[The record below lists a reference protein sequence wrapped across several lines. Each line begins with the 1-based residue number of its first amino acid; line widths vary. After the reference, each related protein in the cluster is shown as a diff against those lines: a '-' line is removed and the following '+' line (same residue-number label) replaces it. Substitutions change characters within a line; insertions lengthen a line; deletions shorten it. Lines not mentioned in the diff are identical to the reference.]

1 MDFKQILTLLGIVL
15 PALILLLG
23 ITRLFVK
30 NTKWIGGLT
39 MFFAFILLLI
49 GVARYL
55 FLPSGGGSSDT
66 GPKPV
71 PIAVSKHSDVFN
83 RSMEDVLASYINL
96 SNAFAGNDTSAIAK
110 AGSQFKNSLDSFK
123 VEELKADTLI
133 YQTALQPFENV
144 KSETASVISDPSINE
159 KRGSFNILSNELFSL
174 LSTIRYDLAKLYWH
188 ECEKAFGEGNPG
200 NWLSKNEEEKNNPY
214 GIEDCIEVKTTIDF
228 VPVADTSKPADKT
241 KTR

>member
-1 MDFKQILTLLGIVL
+1 
-15 PALILLLG
+15 
-23 ITRLFVK
+23 
-30 NTKWIGGLT
+30 

-55 FLPSGGGSSDT
+55 FLPSGGGSSDS

-200 NWLSKNEEEKNNPY
+200 NWLSKNEEEKTNPY

-228 VPVADTSKPADKT
+228 VPVADTTKSADTT
-241 KTR
+241 KAR

>member
-55 FLPSGGGSSDT
+55 FLPSGGGSSDN

-83 RSMEDVLASYINL
+83 RSIEVVLSSYINL
-96 SNAFAGNDTSAIAK
+96 TDALSGNDTSAIAK

-123 VEELKADTLI
+123 IEELKVDTLI

-200 NWLSKNEEEKNNPY
+200 NWLSKNEEEKANPY
-214 GIEDCIEVKTTIDF
+214 GIEDCAEVKTTIDF
-228 VPVADTSKPADKT
+228 VPVADTTKPAETT
-241 KTR
+241 KVK

>member
-55 FLPSGGGSSDT
+55 FLPSGGGSSDS

-96 SNAFAGNDTSAIAK
+96 TNAFAGNDTSAIAK
-110 AGSQFKNSLDSFK
+110 AGSRFKNSLDSFK
-123 VEELKADTLI
+123 VEELKVDTLI

-200 NWLSKNEEEKNNPY
+200 NWLSKNEEEKTNPY
-214 GIEDCIEVKTTIDF
+214 GIEDCAEVKTTIDF
-228 VPVADTSKPADKT
+228 VPVADTTKPADTT
-241 KTR
+241 KAR

>member
-96 SNAFAGNDTSAIAK
+96 TNAFAGNDTSAIAK

-200 NWLSKNEEEKNNPY
+200 NWLSKNEEEKTNPY